1 MQAQRTGKHYV
12 WGRGKARVEERDG
25 KGLDPNGKCEFWKP
39 SPESMFNGPN
49 TLKVGSLNGRPVL
62 GNVRA
67 SVNLEATTATDM
79 GLP

>member
-1 MQAQRTGKHYV
+1 MCEGEGNLESEREG
-12 WGRGKARVEERDG
+12 ERDE

-39 SPESMFNGPN
+39 SPESTFNGPN

-67 SVNLEATTATDM
+67 SVNWEATTATDM